1 MPSLAAA
8 RRDHR
13 ARACIGVD
21 GRDRRGS
28 EGGSAG
34 PGCLAAR
41 AGLSAALDHRP
52 VLGLACTAARGSHR
66 PSKLPAPPGCPG
78 TTCEALKFNGLVTG
92 SGTRI
97 RHCQGSVTVRQ
108 RSGPWQLHS
117 RGIAVAAAWSGFFRA
132 RNGAGETHSDR
143 TVRTQGDLFSHCDL
157 PSMTDSRVRHL
168 RDLLADQKRSR

>member
-13 ARACIGVD
+13 ARACSGVD

-28 EGGSAG
+28 ERGSAG

-41 AGLSAALDHRP
+41 AGQSAALDQRP
-52 VLGLACTAARGSHR
+52 VLGLASTA
-66 PSKLPAPPGCPG
+66 APPGCPG